1 MRLLGPLARRPGIF
15 VTLLVMLLLKGV
27 RGTATTVVDQTIA
40 FAESFLGGGSGH
52 ITDVLWQ
59 TAPLALSVA
68 VIVFAILRKWLPL
81 DTGGVFIAALVIL
94 CGAWLGNEL
103 RYGGRMIEPLVE
115 NHQVGGWIGTMFNA
129 ANQLGGYLKD
139 YEVNLFFASL
149 AVGGYLGWRG
159 HRLLQR
165 VDDARKVPENS
176 PTLKVPRERRKQDKR
191 QAA

>member
-1 MRLLGPLARRPGIF
+1 VAEADACAEPGKPKVTWDSALLPG
-15 VTLLVMLLLKGV
+15 
-27 RGTATTVVDQTIA
+27 
-40 FAESFLGGGSGH
+40 
-52 ITDVLWQ
+52 
-59 TAPLALSVA
+59 APLDVRVAVSVVVPSPLSVA